1 MIGRYPRWLLL
12 LILVAWIILGPIG
25 MAFESCAAM
34 MMLCDGG
41 PCGAVTALVNTT
53 PTMAAPVSLFDT
65 PSIMAQRPL
74 SVSRSAVEPPPK
86 PVRLPA

>member
-1 MIGRYPRWLLL
+1 MIGRYPRWLPV

-41 PCGAVTALVNTT
+41 PCGVVTALMSTT
-53 PTMAAPVSLFDT
+53 PTMAAPVPLFDT
-65 PSIMAQRPL
+65 PSIITQHPL
-74 SVSRSAVEPPPK
+74 GIFRSAVEPPPK